1 MSLIFELEED
11 KEKLGAQLIRIFEVA
26 EQDIKSAKP
35 LFELDGQRLELLLRN
50 LPLHQEVFSEKYQD
64 MKGIVKWLE
73 NYKAKIEAIHLR
85 NYSRSPRALSAT
97 DQRILLNGEPDIIE
111 LNQLI
116 IEATILQNKFGDI
129 VEAFKQMGWML
140 GHVTKLRVASIEDT
154 II

>member
-1 MSLIFELEED
+1 VSLIFELVED
-11 KEKLGAQLIRIFEVA
+11 KEKLAAQLIEIFDAA
-26 EQDIKSAKP
+26 ERDINLAAP
-35 LFELDGQRLELLLRN
+35 LFELEGQRLELLLRN
-50 LPLHQEVFSEKYQD
+50 LPLHQEVYSSKYQN

-73 NYKAKIEAIHLR
+73 NHKAKLEGIHTR
-85 NYSRSPRALSAT
+85 NYMRGARALSAT
-97 DQRILLNGEPDIIE
+97 DQRTLIGGEADIIE

-140 GHVTKLRVASIEDT
+140 GHITKLRVASIEDT